1 MLSLP
6 PSVKIYVATAPADM
20 RRQIDGLC
28 SLVRAELDL
37 DPLCGHLM
45 VFFNRRGDY
54 SRILFFDRNGF
65 CLVSKRLER
74 GVFKL
79 PWKNEVTAARHEIEA
94 AELALILEGIDLTG
108 ARKRPR
114 WNPSEKKSVATEISP

>member
-6 PSVKIYVATAPADM
+6 PSVKIYVATQPADM

-28 SLVRAELDL
+28 NLVRAELEL
-37 DPLCGHLM
+37 DPLSGHLM

-54 SRILFFDRNGF
+54 ARLLFWDRNGF

-79 PWKNEVTAARHEIEA
+79 PWDEHATTSRHEIEA
-94 AELALILEGIDLTG
+94 AELALILEGIDLRG
-108 ARKRPR
+108 ARRRPR
-114 WNPSEKKSVATEISP
+114 WNANQEKHNPTDISS

>member
-6 PSVKIYVATAPADM
+6 PAVRIYVATMPVDM
-20 RRQIDGLC
+20 RRQIDGL
-28 SLVRAELDL
+28 SLLAQSDLRL
-37 DPLCGHLM
+37 DPLSGHLM

-54 SRILFFDRNGF
+54 ARILFWDRNGF

-79 PWKNEVTAARHEIEA
+79 PWESAAGVTHHEVEA
-94 AELALILEGIDLTG
+94 AELALILEGIDLQG
-108 ARKRPR
+108 ARRRRR
-114 WNPSEKKSVATEISP
+114 WSPPEKST